1 MAMQFALKCQ
11 ENEIEN
17 CIECK
22 TGDNSDKC
30 SLCEVKYFLALD
42 GEVCIKCDDSYY
54 GMVGCA
60 GSCTFMKELSN
71 VKCQE
76 DSCKTG
82 YYEIVPGYCSICSLI
97 DENCLECDYL
107 KTNSEFK
114 CKKCKEHYFP
124 NNDGLC
130 ELCEEEDCLKC
141 SDKNFCIECKEGKT
155 AYPDGK
161 CYLNIEN
168 CKIGNWCIFN

>member
-1 MAMQFALKCQ
+1 MQNRILW
-11 ENEIEN
+11 
-17 CIECK
+17 
-22 TGDNSDKC
+22 NS
-30 SLCEVKYFLALD
+30 SWILLY
-42 GEVCIKCDDSYY
+42 
-54 GMVGCA
+54 
-60 GSCTFMKELSN
+60 
-71 VKCQE
+71 
-76 DSCKTG
+76 
-82 YYEIVPGYCSICSLI
+82 CSLI

-130 ELCEEEDCLKC
+130 ELWEEEDCLKC

-168 CKIGNWCIFN
+168 CKIGNWCIFNRKKLFYMHWV